1 MIISDFK
8 NFYLKNFKF
17 ACFSQAPSFADLIA
31 AAGRGRRGVRGG
43 AGVPR
48 GAGRGTASL
57 NEPVLDAPN
66 PVDRPNLRGDP
77 RGVLTRTGRRGR
89 GRPPLSQNNNF
100 VARQAASQP
109 AAERERSRSPQPG
122 GSAGAVHPQ
131 PGGSAGAVHPQPGGS
146 ADAVQRRRI
155 QNNSVRH
162 EATRASTRETRSTRY
177 RRMVIDSSDDDDVD
191 IPEMPATQ

>member
-131 PGGSAGAVHPQPGGS
+131 PGGSAGP
-146 ADAVQRRRI
+146 VQRRRR